1 MVFENFGYPILVVPC
16 GCVEAYQNSSWY
28 EPYGLNG
35 FSEFVEDCTAVSEAN
50 GVGTVVYPNP
60 TYGKVRIEAEGIQSI
75 GIFNLLGEKVFD
87 CSANG
92 DVFEYD
98 FGHQEAGIYFIQV
111 VTTKGVESIRVI
123 VR

>member
-1 MVFENFGYPILVVPC
+1 MLPKGGGEAFAPIPVMRADIDYNRHV
-16 GCVEAYQNSSWY
+16 N
-28 EPYGLNG
+28 N
-35 FSEFVEDCTAVSEAN
+35 
-50 GVGTVVYPNP
+50 
-60 TYGKVRIEAEGIQSI
+60 
-75 GIFNLLGEKVFD
+75 
-87 CSANG
+87 ANG